1 MNWDR
6 IEGQWKQ
13 ARGRLRERWG
23 KLTDDHL
30 EVIAGRHD
38 KLLGAL
44 QANHG
49 LSRDS
54 AAPRAQ
60 DDEENIRR
68 IARENADLIGR

>member
-13 ARGRLRERWG
+13 ARGRIREQWG

-49 LSRDS
+49 LARDGT
-54 AAPRAQ
+54 ARREQ
-60 DDEENIRR
+60 RDDDDIRR

>member
-6 IEGQWKQ
+6 IEGHWKQ
-13 ARGRLRERWG
+13 AKGRIREQWG

-44 QANHG
+44 QANYG
-49 LSRDS
+49 LAREGEDSRNQHNDDS
-54 AAPRAQ
+54 
-60 DDEENIRR
+60 IRR
-68 IARENADLIGR
+68 VARENADLIGR

>member
-6 IEGQWKQ
+6 IEGHWKQ
-13 ARGRLRERWG
+13 ARGRIREQWG

-44 QANHG
+44 QANYG
-49 LSRDS
+49 LAREGTASHKQRD
-54 AAPRAQ
+54 
-60 DDEENIRR
+60 DDSTRR

>member
-1 MNWDR
+1 MNWNR
-6 IEGQWKQ
+6 IEGQLKQ
-13 ARGRLRERWG
+13 ARGRLREQWG
-23 KLTDDHL
+23 RLTGDHL

-49 LSRDS
+49 LARGGGATGD
-54 AAPRAQ
+54 R
-60 DDEENIRR
+60 ENSGERRR